1 MHARLSFIEGS
12 PDAIDAG
19 VASFR
24 DQVVPG
30 VRESGGTGALLLLDR
45 ESGKAIGVTLWQSE
59 DAMRASEESANA
71 LRAQAAEEIHATTAP
86 RVERYE
92 VAVVEYF

>member
-24 DQVVPG
+24 DQVVPT
-30 VRESGGTGALLLLDR
+30 VRENGGTGAFLLLDR
-45 ESGKAIGVTLWQSE
+45 ESGKAIGVTLWRSE
-59 DAMRASEESANA
+59 DAMRASEERANA
-71 LRAQAAEEIHATTAP
+71 LRAQAAEAAKATAAP

-92 VAVVEYF
+92 VVVVEYF